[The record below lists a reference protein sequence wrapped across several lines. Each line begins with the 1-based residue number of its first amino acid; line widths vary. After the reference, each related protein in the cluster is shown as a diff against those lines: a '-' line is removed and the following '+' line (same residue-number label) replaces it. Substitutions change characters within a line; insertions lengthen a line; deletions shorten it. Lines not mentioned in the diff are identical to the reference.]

1 MTTVIYLHGTPSSAL
16 LHPWWIEDAKQR
28 GIELVGYERPGYGDS
43 PRLEGR
49 DVAAIASE
57 VARFADEL
65 GAETFAVWGIS
76 GGAPH
81 ALACAALLPD
91 RVVAAAAIGC
101 PAPYDAH
108 GLDWMDGYGEGNIA
122 EFGAALDGEDVL
134 RSLLE
139 QEAAAML
146 GGGESG
152 FDTLLAPPDQAILP
166 QVQEMLG
173 QSFAESIGGGVDG
186 WLDDDLAFVR
196 PWGFDFAEIR
206 VPVLLVHGE
215 QDVFVPVAHARWLA
229 ARIPGVDARFLADE
243 AHLSLYARIPDVHEW
258 LLAHAGS

>member
-28 GIELVGYERPGYGDS
+28 GINLVGFQRAGYGGT
-43 PRLEGR
+43 PREEGR
-49 DVAAIASE
+49 DVAAVAGS

-65 GAETFAVWGIS
+65 GAERFAVWGIS

-91 RVVAAAAIGC
+91 RVVAAAAVGS
-101 PAPYDAH
+101 PAPYGAE
-108 GLDWMDGYGEGNIA
+108 GLDWWDGYGEGNIA
-122 EFGAALDGEDVL
+122 EFRATLEGEEVL
-134 RSLLE
+134 RPFLE

-152 FDTLLAPPDQAILP
+152 FDTLLSPPDQAILP
-166 QVQEMLG
+166 QLQAFLG
-173 QSFAESIGGGVDG
+173 QSFSESIADGVDG

-196 PWGFDFAEIR
+196 PWGFGLAQIR
-206 VPVLLVHGE
+206 VPVLLVHGA
-215 QDVFVPVAHARWLA
+215 QDVFVPVEHARWLA
-229 ARIPGVDARFLADE
+229 QRIPGVDARILDDQG
-243 AHLSLYARIPDVHEW
+243 HLSLYARIPEVHEW
-258 LLAHAGS
+258 LLAR